1 MTEEVKQ
8 LIQDARK
15 GDATSQ
21 ASLATRYRI
30 GDGVSKSTIKAI
42 WWYERARFIDE
53 VSDDEPDFVVIN
65 YAAFCE
71 DNIYLSH
78 SPIVRPFLKGVGS
91 FAGWLAPYLY
101 YKEPNYLFYRMWDMI
116 KDVSRTIFVFI
127 LEFLWEIFIVVV
139 PALLIVYIILSIK
152 K

>member
-15 GDATSQ
+15 GDAISQ
-21 ASLATRYRI
+21 ASLATRYRK

-42 WWYERARFIDE
+42 WWYERARFIDNA
-53 VSDDEPDFVVIN
+53 SDDDPDFVVIN

-78 SPIVRPFLKGVGS
+78 SPIVRHFSKVWEPS
-91 FAGWLAPYLY
+91 QDGWLRIFIT
-101 YKEPNYLFYRMWDMI
+101 K
-116 KDVSRTIFVFI
+116 SRTIC
-127 LEFLWEIFIVVV
+127 LTECGTW
-139 PALLIVYIILSIK
+139 
-152 K
+152 

>member
-8 LIQDARK
+8 LIHDARK

-21 ASLATRYRI
+21 ASLATRYRN

-42 WWYERARFIDE
+42 WWYERARFIDNA
-53 VSDDEPDFVVIN
+53 SDDDPDFVVIN
-65 YAAFCE
+65 YATFCE

-78 SPIVRPFLKGVGS
+78 PPIVRPFLKGVGA

-101 YKEPNYLFYRMWDMI
+101 YKEPDYLFGRLLDMI
-116 KDVSRTIFVFI
+116 KDVLRTIFGFI

>member
-15 GDATSQ
+15 GDAISQ
-21 ASLATRYRI
+21 ASLATRYRK

-42 WWYERARFIDE
+42 WLYERARFIDNA
-53 VSDDEPDFVVIN
+53 SDDDPDFVVIN

-78 SPIVRPFLKGVGS
+78 SPIVRPFLKGVGT

-101 YKEPNYLFYRMWDMI
+101 YKEPDYLLDRMLDM
-116 KDVSRTIFVFI
+116 VRRVTGTVFGFI